1 MTLHIGFI
9 GAGRMAHLHAS
20 FAHNEPDVKIV
31 AACDH
36 GSGRAADFTQLY
48 GARAYSHVE
57 QMLDANELDAVYI
70 CTPTPSHA
78 ALGLLCAERGIHL
91 FLEKPLDLDLVAAA
105 RLRAVVD
112 AHKLLAMTCFQWR
125 YSPGYRR
132 ARDLIG
138 DEAVALV
145 ALRWYWTRPP
155 IRWMW
160 ERSMAGGQIVDQ
172 NIHLLDVSQGLAG
185 PVDSVYAA
193 YSEQQVNF
201 DAGFDN
207 WDGYALTLRY
217 KRGAVGS
224 CTGTYG
230 LFPQIQER
238 PSADFVLRDRLL
250 RLTDMELTQSTP
262 DGAQTWLNN
271 EPLHRGV
278 NHAFLEALRH
288 DDPSLIE
295 TPLATGLH
303 STALTLAANQSALT
317 GRPVLLDEFLAE
329 ATRVEEGP

>member
-1 MTLHIGFI
+1 MTLHVGFI
-9 GAGRMAHLHAS
+9 GAGRMAHLHAG
-20 FAHNEPDVKIV
+20 FAHNEPDVQIV
-31 AACDH
+31 AACDN

-48 GARAYSHVE
+48 GSRAYSNVE
-57 QMLDANELDAVYI
+57 KMLDENELDAVYI
-70 CTPTPSHA
+70 CTPTPTHA

-91 FLEKPLDLDLVAAA
+91 FLEKPLDLDLAAGA
-105 RLRAVVD
+105 RLKAVVD

-138 DEAVALV
+138 DDPIALV

-172 NIHLLDVSQGLAG
+172 NIHLLDASQGLAG
-185 PVDSVYAA
+185 PVESVYAA
-193 YSEQQVNF
+193 YSEHQVNF
-201 DAGFDN
+201 DTGFDN

-217 KRGAVGS
+217 KQGAVGS

-238 PSADFVLRDRLL
+238 PSADFILRDRLL
-250 RLTDMELTQSTP
+250 RLTDIDLSLMTPTGTQS
-262 DGAQTWLNN
+262 WLNN

-278 NHAFLEALRH
+278 NHAFLEALRR
-288 DDPSLIE
+288 DDAGLIE
-295 TPLATGLH
+295 TPLATAIH
-303 STALTLAANQSALT
+303 STGLTLAANLSAQT
-317 GRPVLLDEFLAE
+317 GRPVLLDDFLAD
-329 ATRVEEGP
+329 AQGTEEGP